1 MGKIALSGR
10 DIGTPALKG
19 VTVMDGKQ
27 ATVTAGGADIW
38 GNKDEFHFACIQMG
52 GNFSLTA
59 KVDAMT
65 MADPHTKAGIML
77 RASAEPFAP
86 HLMLFAF
93 GDNRARNKNSGGIE
107 FQSRMMPYGDCEAVY
122 PAQPKAD
129 PPEFPVSFP
138 DVWLRLQRRDD
149 VYEAFVS
156 KDGEMWRRYCQHK
169 MQFSGAPLLGLAVTS
184 HNVAK
189 PVTVSF
195 SQIDYIP
202 LE

>member
-10 DIGTPALKG
+10 DIGAPALKG
-19 VTVMDGKQ
+19 ATVMTGKE
-27 ATVTAGGADIW
+27 ARITAGGADIW
-38 GNKDEFHFACIQMG
+38 GNRDEGHFACIQMG

-59 KVDAMT
+59 RIDAME

-77 RASAEPFAP
+77 RASAEPSAP

-93 GDNRARNKNSGGIE
+93 GDNRARNKNTGGIE
-107 FQSRMMPYGDCEAVY
+107 FQSRAIPFGNCEGVY
-122 PAQPKAD
+122 PAQPLAE
-129 PPEFPVSFP
+129 PPEFGVSFP
-138 DVWLRLQRRDD
+138 NVWLRLQRRGD
-149 VYEAFVS
+149 VYEAFAS

-169 MQFSGAPLLGLAVTS
+169 MVFSGTPLLGLAVSS
-184 HNVAK
+184 HNAK
-189 PVTVSF
+189 KAVTVSF